1 MAEER
6 NVCLPELQAFVYN
19 VMYKGSEEKTMAEM
33 VRKQIYI
40 EERHERL
47 LKRISKARGVSEA
60 EVIRRA
66 IERET
71 VGGKPVLLT
80 PDQAAWDEI
89 LRFVKNRKSHCPRG
103 RPYRWNRLDAYEE
116 REKRFFRRQK
126 G

>member
-1 MAEER
+1 
-6 NVCLPELQAFVYN
+6 
-19 VMYKGSEEKTMAEM
+19 MYKGSKEETMAEM

-60 EVIRRA
+60 ELIRQA

-71 VGGKPVLLT
+71 IGVKPLLPA
-80 PDQAAWDEI
+80 PDQAAWDAI
-89 LRFVKNRKSHCPRG
+89 LLFVKNRKSLRPSG
-103 RPYRWNRLDAYEE
+103 RPYRWDRLDAYEE
-116 REKRFFRRQK
+116 REKRLLRPSK

>member
-1 MAEER
+1 
-6 NVCLPELQAFVYN
+6 
-19 VMYKGSEEKTMAEM
+19 MYKESKEKTMAEM

-40 EERHERL
+40 KERHERL

-60 EVIRRA
+60 ELIRQA

-71 VGGKPVLLT
+71 FGEKLPLLA

-89 LRFVKNRKSHCPRG
+89 LRFVKSRKAPRLSA

-116 REKRFFRRQK
+116 REKRFTRRAK
-126 G
+126 V